1 MKLLFDENLSHK
13 LVSRLVDLYPDS
25 IHVRDKNLKASDDLD
40 IWEYAKVNSYV
51 IVSKD
56 EDFHHLSFVQG
67 APPKVIGIYLGN
79 CTTKAVETL
88 LRQHQEI
95 ITAFANDSETA
106 FLLLR

>member
-13 LVSRLVDLYPDS
+13 LVARLADLYPDS
-25 IHVRDKNLKASDDLD
+25 IHVRDKGLKASDDTNV
-40 IWEYAKVNSYV
+40 WEYAKMNGFV

-67 APPKVIGIYLGN
+67 APPKVIGISLGN
-79 CTTKAVETL
+79 CTTQAVEIL
-88 LRQHQEI
+88 LRQNYST
-95 ITAFANDSETA
+95 ITAFDNDTETA